1 MYCARCDRWEDDQI
15 ALECEIC
22 LRCGGPLV
30 EPDGDLS
37 EAVLREVLERI
48 ARAALSQETGKP

>member
-1 MYCARCDRWEDDQI
+1 MYCEKCDRWEDDQI

-22 LRCGGPLV
+22 TRCGGPLV

-48 ARAALSQETGKP
+48 ARAALESKP